1 MRGRH
6 WMLATV
12 AVLVGLLVGHNLP
25 ADERVR
31 GDIEANEKVCSGTAP
46 RGFAAYPI
54 TRMGE
59 LRGCLF
65 VDETDPAHYKVARRA
80 RL

>member
-1 MRGRH
+1 MRIRDGLIFIA
-6 WMLATV
+6 WVLTA
-12 AVLVGLLVGHNLP
+12 ALVGRQFAPG
-25 ADERVR
+25 AEER
-31 GDIEANEKVCSGTAP
+31 GDIVVNEKVCSDTAP
-46 RGFAAYPI
+46 KGFAAYPI

-65 VDETDPAHYKVARRA
+65 VDETDPARFKVARRT

>member
-1 MRGRH
+1 MRIRDLLIFAAWILTAALIGRQFGEH
-6 WMLATV
+6 GEVGDV
-12 AVLVGLLVGHNLP
+12 A
-25 ADERVR
+25 
-31 GDIEANEKVCSGTAP
+31 ANEKVCRDTAP

-54 TRMGE
+54 TRLGE

-65 VDETDPAHYKVARRA
+65 VDETDPGRYKVARRT

>member
-1 MRGRH
+1 MKVRH
-6 WMLATV
+6 
-12 AVLVGLLVGHNLP
+12 VLLFMVGGLLALIIGRQLSPGV
-25 ADERVR
+25 DEK
-31 GDIEANEKVCSGTAP
+31 GDMVANERACKETAP

-65 VDETDPAHYKVARRA
+65 VDETDPARFKVSRRT
-80 RL
+80 RM